1 MEHFLDIIPL
11 TKADA
16 KTIYTTLVD
25 VLRVKD
31 IPLSK
36 LVGMG
41 FDGAATFSG
50 KRNGVQSL
58 LKKNFP
64 HALYVHCHC
73 HLLQLACVQ
82 AANHTPGIKHVYTT
96 LTTLWKYFH
105 YSPKRTERLK
115 AVQRVL
121 DLPELKVIKPSDTR
135 WLAHE
140 RCVKAVKESYSAIVH
155 ALNDIYDETHE
166 PEALGISKALC
177 KKSSIAAIY
186 LLDYVL
192 PQVAKLSKTLQA
204 ERLDLTVVSALVE
217 SVLHSLD
224 DALLPTANWVLE
236 LIDAHDQLDDAT
248 GIKVTPDDISS
259 FQKNVAESFVADLKN
274 NISSRFASQ
283 DVVSAFSVFNPQ
295 KMPDVSSSHLASYG
309 EDSIDV
315 LMNHYGAEK
324 PVHIV

>member
-1 MEHFLDIIPL
+1 M
-11 TKADA
+11 
-16 KTIYTTLVD
+16 
-25 VLRVKD
+25 
-31 IPLSK
+31 
-36 LVGMG
+36 
-41 FDGAATFSG
+41 
-50 KRNGVQSL
+50 
-58 LKKNFP
+58 
-64 HALYVHCHC
+64 
-73 HLLQLACVQ
+73 
-82 AANHTPGIKHVYTT
+82 
-96 LTTLWKYFH
+96 
-105 YSPKRTERLK
+105 
-115 AVQRVL
+115 
-121 DLPELKVIKPSDTR
+121 IKPSDTC

-166 PEALGISKALC
+166 PEALVISKALC

-204 ERLDLTVVSALVE
+204 EKLDLTVVSVLVE

-259 FQKNVAESFVADLKN
+259 FQKNVAESFIADLKN

-283 DVVSAFSVFNPQ
+283 DVVSAFIVFNPQ

-309 EDSIDV
+309 EDSLDV
-315 LMNHYGAEK
+315 LMNHHGAEK
-324 PVHIV
+324 PAHTVEEFMKPPLITSEVHTEWKTFRCFLSKKPEEDMKAQLRELARNDTRI

>member
-1 MEHFLDIIPL
+1 M
-11 TKADA
+11 K
-16 KTIYTTLVD
+16 
-25 VLRVKD
+25 
-31 IPLSK
+31 
-36 LVGMG
+36 G
-41 FDGAATFSG
+41 
-50 KRNGVQSL
+50 
-58 LKKNFP
+58 
-64 HALYVHCHC
+64 
-73 HLLQLACVQ
+73 
-82 AANHTPGIKHVYTT
+82 
-96 LTTLWKYFH
+96 
-105 YSPKRTERLK
+105 
-115 AVQRVL
+115 
-121 DLPELKVIKPSDTR
+121 
-135 WLAHE
+135 
-140 RCVKAVKESYSAIVH
+140 VKAVKESYSAIVH

-177 KKSSIAAIY
+177 KESSIAAIY

-204 ERLDLTVVSALVE
+204 KKLDLTVVSALVE

-248 GIKVTPDDISS
+248 GIKVTPDNISS

-274 NISSRFASQ
+274 NISSRFVSQ

-309 EDSIDV
+309 KDSIDV

-324 PVHIV
+324 PAHTIQGEEFMKPPLIISEVHKEWKSFRCFLSKKPEVDMKAQLRELARNDMLVTMFPNLSALSNVCLSMPVATASVERSF